1 MAHQT
6 GGPVPVQDYT
16 GRGREQNLR
25 EGGRVVGEGAWGQ
38 GPIDP
43 WVNDWTRLNQQNNT
57 QALYDALGVILPVH
71 PALSGKLQALGRS
84 IMDAAVGQGTTT
96 AKDQAYQTG
105 QYDPSSLDRVGGL
118 MGTWTGRGFDD
129 IGQALGLTREDLAK
143 VNRAIQSL
151 QHNPEAQGEFLRSMG
166 QALKARYGGDD
177 GVLAAVEDFGSP
189 GMSVAAGRGVTK
201 AAAKAFKTHQKT
213 LLSGTPDISKGE
225 SIGDLITGT
234 RTSPADPIADMPVPD
249 WTPDNSEFYTW
260 LKKDEQVDMG
270 LVSEG
275 FVEGANVDPGMVQKS
290 SLELPEEWAAGKQS
304 KLQNLSDEDLSKVT
318 EKLRAKLTSFPDSA
332 NPEEVAEIRSLLNE
346 ATAEGRKRRGSS
358 EPEVYEGPSAP
369 DKGFE
374 GGDVGGGESE
384 ELFELK
390 SEIASYSDSDL
401 DIEINETN
409 QLINGWKEMYGENI
423 NLDELNNTK
432 EYLQELVNARNK
444 RRREGG
450 GGSAGAKKARTPL
463 EQMEGIDPSI
473 PKEYGGPKGV
483 TPKGGWIGKQAYNI
497 ENFSADSDLG
507 DIAALLDQGQFS
519 TKRNLWIFPT
529 EPDVNVFDINGF
541 INRMG
546 NAGHKVNTDEL
557 SVLSDVLTEAAKLP
571 SKRNLSSMAEDLY
584 KMFAG
589 PTKDQLRGIGFEF

>member
-43 WVNDWTRLNQQNNT
+43 WANDWTRLNQQNNT
-57 QALYDALGVILPVH
+57 QALYDALGVIFPVH
-71 PALSGKLQALGRS
+71 PALGGKLQALGRS

-96 AKDQAYQTG
+96 AKDRAYQTG

-129 IGQALGLTREDLAK
+129 IGQALGLTREDLVK
-143 VNRAIQSL
+143 VNRAVQSL

-249 WTPDNSEFYTW
+249 WNPDNSEFYTW

-290 SLELPEEWAAGKQS
+290 SLELPEEWAAGFQS

-318 EKLRAKLTSFPDSA
+318 EKLRSKLTSFPDSA
-332 NPEEVAEIRSLLNE
+332 DPDEVAEIRSLLNE
-346 ATAEGRKRRGSS
+346 ATEEGRKRRGSPES
-358 EPEVYEGPSAP
+358 EFYEGPSAP

-409 QLINGWKEMYGENI
+409 QLINGWQEMYGENI

-432 EYLQELVNARNK
+432 KYLQELVNARNK

-450 GGSAGAKKARTPL
+450 GGSAGAQKTDPKYLKSGYHDPL
-463 EQMEGIDPSI
+463 KQ
-473 PKEYGGPKGV
+473 
-483 TPKGGWIGKQAYNI
+483 GGWIGHQAKNI
-497 ENFSADSDLG
+497 EEFSAKADLG
-507 DIAALLDQGQFS
+507 DLDSLFKNARFS
-519 TKRNLWIFPT
+519 RRLNTWTFADADPP
-529 EPDVNVFDINGF
+529 EGVFTLSGF
-541 INRMG
+541 LNRMS
-546 NAGHKVNTDEL
+546 NPRHKSTNDEL
-557 SVLSDVLTEAAKLP
+557 IVLMKVLNQAKQHP
-571 SKRNLSSMAEDLY
+571 SGRKLSSMAEDLY
-584 KMFAG
+584 KMISG
-589 PTKDQLRGIGFEF
+589 PNKDQLRGIGFEF